1 MNKTLVRILLGVSV
15 LLMVAGWILPL
26 LTLRITFEAPII
38 GKQTLLDETRSLLET
53 IQQLTEDGNLF
64 PALLITFFGVLVPLL
79 KTVSLFYALAG
90 RRNSHI
96 VAGWMFSINKW
107 AMADV
112 FSMSILIAFLTAEHG
127 QRFGGATD
135 RVLCVYFVR
144 DFVGYRVA
152 DGAPGFARTPPISGK
167 KYSLAQ
173 RHRTVTF
180 AQNP

>member
-112 FSMSILIAFLTAEHG
+112 FSMSILIAFLTARSMGSVSAEPRIG
-127 QRFGGATD
+127 FYVFTLYVILSGIVSQMAL
-135 RVLCVYFVR
+135 RVLPEPR
-144 DFVGYRVA
+144 R
-152 DGAPGFARTPPISGK
+152 
-167 KYSLAQ
+167 
-173 RHRTVTF
+173 
-180 AQNP
+180 